1 VAGEKYSRHY
11 SSASPL
17 ENPSRGRGNYAT
29 PADPCCPGEGVV
41 NEFSVVVVVV
51 VVVVISQ
58 S

>member
-1 VAGEKYSRHY
+1 MAGEKYSRHY

-51 VVVVISQ
+51 VVISQ